1 MILDKHKFLRNSLL
15 LSLASVGFAHF
26 YFDHHPGQ
34 NPVVS
39 QSSIELREQTQ
50 SDKSLTRAPSS
61 VMEASGGKAVM
72 VLEKDAKNPEAPG
85 VYRIKLPRGKRLYNE
100 EKMQEIA
107 SDANLETVE
116 QDLGPE

>member
-1 MILDKHKFLRNSLL
+1 MLLENHKFLRNSLL

-34 NPVVS
+34 NQVAS
-39 QSSIELREQTQ
+39 QSSIELKEQSPTE
-50 SDKSLTRAPSS
+50 KSLTRAPAS

-85 VYRIKLPRGKRLYNE
+85 VYHIMLPRGKRLYNE

-116 QDLGPE
+116 HNQVIE

>member
-1 MILDKHKFLRNSLL
+1 MLLDNHKFLRNSLL
-15 LSLASVGFAHF
+15 LSLASVGLTHF
-26 YFDHHPGQ
+26 YFDRHPGK

-39 QSSIELREQTQ
+39 LSSIDLKEQTQ

-72 VLEKDAKNPEAPG
+72 VLEKDPKNPNAPG
-85 VYRIKLPRGKRLYNE
+85 VYRIKLPKGKRLYNE

-116 QDLGPE
+116 